1 MKYKIIDI
9 IKDLE
14 KFSPRNNEESLNKT
28 SKYIK
33 ENLVKVGIDFCDQ
46 YFNVHIPSDE
56 GSYIILDNGQKIIGK
71 ANSFVSGN
79 FEEKN
84 IYSSQNIN
92 QEINIPHI
100 NYNQYYDAFSGVIFY
115 DFPVINIK
123 KSDLIKVINSEEI
136 KVDVNVKR
144 KLIKTENIL
153 VGNKKNPKNIIFT
166 HFDTIF
172 NGALDNSSGTA
183 TLLYGIISNKI
194 NIKENLIVFS
204 GCEELSYDRPY
215 YWGYGYRVFEYEYK
229 EILEKSKKII
239 VYDMFGH
246 SKPTLTKDYIKEAF
260 PIMSE
265 YLYKKSIQISES
277 NNDWIK
283 FYHSDAD
290 TIDKINEYYIEEG
303 LKLLLKKL

>member
-1 MKYKIIDI
+1 MEYKITDI

-14 KFSPRNNEESLNKT
+14 KFSPRNNEESLNNT

-33 ENLVKVGIDFCDQ
+33 ENLEKVGIDFFNQ
-46 YFNVHIPSDE
+46 YFKVSIPFDE
-56 GSYIILDNGQKIIGK
+56 ESYILLDNGEKIIGK
-71 ANSFVSGN
+71 ANSFVSGY

-92 QEINIPHI
+92 QEIRIPHI
-100 NYNQYYDAFSGVIFY
+100 NYNQYYDVFSGVIFC

-123 KSDLIKVINSEEI
+123 KSDLIKIINSEEI
-136 KVDVNVKR
+136 KVYVNVKR

-153 VGNKKNPKNIIFT
+153 VGNIKNPKNIIFT

-183 TLLYGIISNKI
+183 TLLYGIINNKI
-194 NIKENLIVFS
+194 NINENLIVFS

-239 VYDMFGH
+239 VYDMLGH
-246 SKPTLTKDYIKEAF
+246 SKPILTKDYIKEAF

-265 YLYKKSIQISES
+265 YLYEKSILISES

-290 TIDKINEYYIEEG
+290 TIDKINEDYIEEG
-303 LKLLLKKL
+303 LNLLLKIL

>member
-1 MKYKIIDI
+1 MEYKIIDI
-9 IKDLE
+9 IKNLE
-14 KFSPRNNEESLNKT
+14 KFSPRNNEESLKET

-33 ENLVKVGIDFCDQ
+33 ENLEKVGIDFFDQ
-46 YFNVHIPSDE
+46 YFKVSIPFDE
-56 GSYIILDNGQKIIGK
+56 GSYIILDNGEKIIGK
-71 ANSFVSGN
+71 ANSFVSGY

-100 NYNQYYDAFSGVIFY
+100 NYNQYYDVFSGVIFY

-136 KVDVNVKR
+136 RVYVNVKR
-144 KLIKTENIL
+144 KLIKNENIL
-153 VGNKKNPKNIIFT
+153 VGNIENPKNIIFT

-183 TLLYGIISNKI
+183 TLLYGIINNKI

-229 EILEKSKKII
+229 EILEKGKKII

-246 SKPTLTKDYIKEAF
+246 SKPTLTKEYIKEAF

-265 YLYKKSIQISES
+265 YLYEKSILISES

-303 LKLLLKKL
+303 LNLLLKIL

>member
-1 MKYKIIDI
+1 MEYKIIDI

-14 KFSPRNNEESLNKT
+14 RFSPRNNEESLNNA

-33 ENLVKVGIDFCDQ
+33 ENLEKVGIDFFDQ
-46 YFNVHIPSDE
+46 YFHVSIPFDE
-56 GSYIILDNGQKIIGK
+56 GSYIILDNGEKIIGK
-71 ANSFVSGN
+71 ANSFVSGY

-136 KVDVNVKR
+136 KVYVNVKR
-144 KLIKTENIL
+144 NLIKTENIL
-153 VGNKKNPKNIIFT
+153 VGNIKNPKNIIFT

-183 TLLYGIISNKI
+183 TLLYGIINNKI

-204 GCEELSYDRPY
+204 GCEELSYDKSY
-215 YWGYGYRVFEYEYK
+215 YWRYGYGVFEYEYK
-229 EILEKSKKII
+229 EILEKSEKII

-246 SKPTLTKDYIKEAF
+246 SKPILTKEYIREAF

-265 YLYKKSIQISES
+265 YLYEKSILISES

-290 TIDKINEYYIEEG
+290 TIDKINEHYIEEG
-303 LKLLLKKL
+303 LELLLKIL

>member
-1 MKYKIIDI
+1 MEYKIIDI

-28 SKYIK
+28 SNYIK
-33 ENLVKVGIDFCDQ
+33 ENLQKVGIDFLDQ
-46 YFNVHIPSDE
+46 DFSVPIPYDE
-56 GSYIILDNGQKIIGK
+56 GSYIILDNGEKIIGK
-71 ANSFVSGN
+71 ANSFVSGS

-84 IYSSQNIN
+84 IYSSQNIK
-92 QEINIPHI
+92 QEINISHI

-123 KSDLIKVINSEEI
+123 KSDLIKVVNSQKIE
-136 KVDVNVKR
+136 VYVNVK
-144 KLIKTENIL
+144 KTLIKTENIL
-153 VGNKKNPKNIIFT
+153 VGNIKNPKNIIFT

-204 GCEELSYDRPY
+204 GCEELSYDKQY
-215 YWGYGYRVFEYEYK
+215 YWGYGYRFFEYQYK
-229 EILEKSKKII
+229 EILEKSEKII

-246 SKPTLTKDYIKEAF
+246 SEPILTKEYIKEAF

-265 YLYKKSIQISES
+265 YLYDKSIQITES

-283 FYHSDAD
+283 FYHSEAD
-290 TIDKINEYYIEEG
+290 TIDKININYIKQA
-303 LKLLLKKL
+303 LDLLLKNL

>member
-1 MKYKIIDI
+1 MEYKIIDI

-14 KFSPRNNEESLNKT
+14 KFSPRNNEESLKNT

-33 ENLVKVGIDFCDQ
+33 ENLEKVGIDFFDQ
-46 YFNVHIPSDE
+46 YFKVSIPFDE
-56 GSYIILDNGQKIIGK
+56 GSYIILDNGEKIIGK
-71 ANSFVSGN
+71 ANSFVPGY

-136 KVDVNVKR
+136 KVYVNVKR
-144 KLIKTENIL
+144 KLIKNENIL
-153 VGNKKNPKNIIFT
+153 VGNIENPKNIIFT

-183 TLLYGIISNKI
+183 TLLYGIINNKI

-246 SKPTLTKDYIKEAF
+246 SKPTLTKEYIKEAF

-265 YLYKKSIQISES
+265 YLYEKSILISES

-303 LKLLLKKL
+303 LKLLLKIL